1 MKNARACMPPLFSNK
16 YKLTHTMKIAK
27 WFLFAATALVCCG
40 ACDDKDNEEP
50 APAPDKIAITPK
62 TANVSSKGGE
72 ASVMVTSSGEWTL
85 TGDANDYVTPSA
97 LKGKD
102 GDIVKFTVKPN
113 DKEEDQTFNYTF
125 TCGKEKAPYAITLKK
140 KASQA
145 EEQLEITFVPE
156 SNILTRE
163 GGNVSVLVTSS
174 DEWTLEGSHTFVH
187 PSATSGSDGAEV
199 TFAVDPN
206 ETEED
211 KVADYVFKMGS
222 KNVPFRITVK
232 GGVIYTL
239 EIVGEKELKFAY
251 TKQEKIAVTLNTNV
265 PYRDLAAEI
274 TSTEEGWLT
283 KGVTVQGATET
294 EVIMYFDLTQ
304 NDGIDPREATVTI
317 KGVKNGTAV
326 LKVTQ
331 LPKSKIEP
339 EKLAYFLDVE
349 AQTLDIPVTA
359 NVEFDVTVSEGATGW
374 FTYNNADDSGLH
386 FTVEALVNGSARSC
400 DVVLTEKNAP
410 DNSEAL
416 TVNINITQK
425 PKGLIECVA
434 DMRRSRCYFPFLK
447 NGGALNSLKNGTMEA
462 LVNIQET
469 RVSGS
474 LSTIMGVE
482 GKFLLRLGDVNV
494 PWNQIQLAM
503 QGGNRTDTKLKL
515 SELDR
520 WYHVAVT
527 WDDTFAY
534 FYIDG
539 ELLYRTGISN
549 YSGFNLGVAY
559 GGSES
564 DYNRAFWIG
573 YAYNAD
579 RFFPGYMAEV
589 RVWNRTLTKEE
600 INAENHFYS
609 VPVDSEGLV
618 GYWKLN
624 DGAGQIIKD
633 HSPSGNSMLGEI
645 NVHSSGGQQIGD
657 PGMNWV
663 EMSLP

>member
-294 EVIMYFDLTQ
+294 EVIMYFDMTQ
-304 NDGIDPREATVTI
+304 NDGLDPREASVKITGP
-317 KGVKNGTAV
+317 KGGEDV
-326 LKVTQ
+326 LKIKQ
-331 LPKSKIEP
+331 MPQSQIS
-339 EKLAYFLDVE
+339 VE
-349 AQTLDIPVTA
+349 ELSYYLETTGSTLEIPVAA
-359 NVEFDVTVSEGATGW
+359 NVAFDVTLSESAGTWFAYSGFTDGKLK
-374 FTYNNADDSGLH
+374 FTYQDLPEGTIRSCTATLTEKKPAAGAQPLTVLLMFSQKPKGMITTAVNMTGTRAWPAWNDPAPVTNMKA
-386 FTVEALVNGSARSC
+386 FTLEALVNPT
-400 DVVLTEKNAP
+400 VV
-410 DNSEAL
+410 
-416 TVNINITQK
+416 
-425 PKGLIECVA
+425 
-434 DMRRSRCYFPFLK
+434 RY
-447 NGGALNSLKNGTMEA
+447 
-462 LVNIQET
+462 
-469 RVSGS
+469 SGS
-474 LSTIMGVE
+474 LSTIMGIE
-482 GKFLLRLGDVNV
+482 GKFLVRLGDVGIPWYQVQVCWDSGKSGYWGNIEGKLSNSNMKVNLNEWTHIAVTFGEGTVKVFINGEEKGSTTTNV
-494 PWNQIQLAM
+494 PASVNFGITHNDEQAPQGQQITRCFWVGYSYESTRDF
-503 QGGNRTDTKLKL
+503 QGMM
-515 SELDR
+515 SELR
-520 WYHVAVT
+520 
-527 WDDTFAY
+527 
-534 FYIDG
+534 I
-539 ELLYRTGISN
+539 
-549 YSGFNLGVAY
+549 
-559 GGSES
+559 
-564 DYNRAFWIG
+564 
-573 YAYNAD
+573 
-579 RFFPGYMAEV
+579 
-589 RVWNRTLTKEE
+589 WNRVLTADELANE
-600 INAENHFYS
+600 ARRYS
-609 VPVDSEGLV
+609 VDPKSEGLV
-618 GYWKLN
+618 TYWKC
-624 DGAGQIIKD
+624 DEGQGDVIKD
-633 HSPSGNSMLGEI
+633 HTSYRNDLASDGLKWEP
-645 NVHSSGGQQIGD
+645 V
-657 PGMNWV
+657 
-663 EMSLP
+663 SLP

>member
-156 SNILTRE
+156 SNILPRE

-294 EVIMYFDLTQ
+294 EVIMYFDMTQ
-304 NDGIDPREATVTI
+304 NDGLDPREASVKITGP
-317 KGVKNGTAV
+317 KGGEDV
-326 LKVTQ
+326 LKIKQ
-331 LPKSKIEP
+331 MPQSQIS
-339 EKLAYFLDVE
+339 VE
-349 AQTLDIPVTA
+349 ELSYYLETTGSTLEIPVAA
-359 NVEFDVTVSEGATGW
+359 NVAFDVTLSESAGTWFAYSGFTDGKLK
-374 FTYNNADDSGLH
+374 FTYQDLPEGTIRSCTATLTEKKPAAGAQPLTVLLMFSQKPKGVITTAVNMTGTRAWPAWNDPAPVTNMKA
-386 FTVEALVNGSARSC
+386 FTLEALVNPT
-400 DVVLTEKNAP
+400 VVRYN
-410 DNSEAL
+410 
-416 TVNINITQK
+416 
-425 PKGLIECVA
+425 
-434 DMRRSRCYFPFLK
+434 
-447 NGGALNSLKNGTMEA
+447 
-462 LVNIQET
+462 
-469 RVSGS
+469 GS
-474 LSTIMGVE
+474 LSTIMGIE
-482 GKFLLRLGDVNV
+482 GKFLVRLGDVGI
-494 PWNQIQLAM
+494 PWYQVQVCWDS
-503 QGGNRTDTKLKL
+503 GKSGYWGNIEGKL
-515 SELDR
+515 SNSNMKVNLNE
-520 WYHVAVT
+520 WTHIAVT
-527 WDDTFAY
+527 F
-534 FYIDG
+534 G
-539 ELLYRTGISN
+539 EGTVKVFINGEEKGSTTTDVPASVNFGITHN
-549 YSGFNLGVAY
+549 DEQAPQGQQITRCFWVGYSYESTRDFQGMM
-559 GGSES
+559 SEL
-564 DYNRAFWIG
+564 RI
-573 YAYNAD
+573 
-579 RFFPGYMAEV
+579 
-589 RVWNRTLTKEE
+589 WNRVLTADELANE
-600 INAENHFYS
+600 ARRYS
-609 VPVDSEGLV
+609 VDPKSEGLV
-618 GYWKLN
+618 TYWKC
-624 DGAGQIIKD
+624 DEGQGDVIKD
-633 HSPSGNSMLGEI
+633 HTSYRNDLASDGLKWEP
-645 NVHSSGGQQIGD
+645 V
-657 PGMNWV
+657 
-663 EMSLP
+663 SLP

>member
-156 SNILTRE
+156 SNILPRE

-294 EVIMYFDLTQ
+294 EVIMYFDMTQ
-304 NDGIDPREATVTI
+304 NDGLDPREASVKITGP
-317 KGVKNGTAV
+317 KGGEDV
-326 LKVTQ
+326 LKIKQ
-331 LPKSKIEP
+331 MPQSQIS
-339 EKLAYFLDVE
+339 VE
-349 AQTLDIPVTA
+349 ELSYYLETTGSTLEIPVAA
-359 NVEFDVTVSEGATGW
+359 NVAFDVTLSESAGTWFAYSGFTDGKLK
-374 FTYNNADDSGLH
+374 FTYQDLPEGTIRSCTATLTEKKPAAGAQPLTVLLMFSQKPKGVITTAVNMTGTRAWPAWNDPAPVTNMKA
-386 FTVEALVNGSARSC
+386 FTLEALVNPT
-400 DVVLTEKNAP
+400 VV
-410 DNSEAL
+410 
-416 TVNINITQK
+416 
-425 PKGLIECVA
+425 
-434 DMRRSRCYFPFLK
+434 RY
-447 NGGALNSLKNGTMEA
+447 
-462 LVNIQET
+462 
-469 RVSGS
+469 SGS
-474 LSTIMGVE
+474 LSTIMGIE
-482 GKFLLRLGDVNV
+482 GKFLVRLGDVGIPWYQVQVCWDSGKSGYWGNIEGKLSNSNMKVNLNEWMHIAVTFGEGTVKVFINGEEKGSTTTNV
-494 PWNQIQLAM
+494 PASVNFGITHNDEQAPQGQQITRCFWVGYSYESTRDF
-503 QGGNRTDTKLKL
+503 QGMM
-515 SELDR
+515 SELR
-520 WYHVAVT
+520 
-527 WDDTFAY
+527 
-534 FYIDG
+534 I
-539 ELLYRTGISN
+539 
-549 YSGFNLGVAY
+549 
-559 GGSES
+559 
-564 DYNRAFWIG
+564 
-573 YAYNAD
+573 
-579 RFFPGYMAEV
+579 
-589 RVWNRTLTKEE
+589 WNRVLTADELANE
-600 INAENHFYS
+600 ARRYS
-609 VPVDSEGLV
+609 VDPKSEGLV
-618 GYWKLN
+618 TYWKC
-624 DGAGQIIKD
+624 DEGQGDVIKD
-633 HSPSGNSMLGEI
+633 HTSYRNDLASDGLKWEP
-645 NVHSSGGQQIGD
+645 V
-657 PGMNWV
+657 
-663 EMSLP
+663 SLP

>member
-50 APAPDKIAITPK
+50 APAPDKISITPK

-72 ASVMVTSSGEWTL
+72 ASVMVSSSGQWTL
-85 TGDANDYVTPSA
+85 SDNTNDYVTPSA

-113 DKEEDQTFNYTF
+113 DKEEDQTFSYTF
-125 TCGKEKAPYAITLKK
+125 TCGKATASYAITLKK
-140 KASQA
+140 RASQT

-156 SNILTRE
+156 SNILPRE

-304 NDGIDPREATVTI
+304 NDGFDPREASVKITGPKGGEDVLKIKQMPQSQISVEELSYYLETTGAVLEIPVKANVAFDVKLSESAGTWFAYNGFTDSKLKFTYQDLPEGTIRSCTATLTEKEPAAGAQPLTVVLMFSQKP
-317 KGVKNGTAV
+317 KGMITTAV
-326 LKVTQ
+326 NMTGTRAW
-331 LPKSKIEP
+331 PAWNDP
-339 EKLAYFLDVE
+339 A
-349 AQTLDIPVTA
+349 PVTNMKA
-359 NVEFDVTVSEGATGW
+359 
-374 FTYNNADDSGLH
+374 FTL
-386 FTVEALVNGSARSC
+386 EALVN
-400 DVVLTEKNAP
+400 P
-410 DNSEAL
+410 
-416 TVNINITQK
+416 TV
-425 PKGLIECVA
+425 
-434 DMRRSRCYFPFLK
+434 SRY
-447 NGGALNSLKNGTMEA
+447 
-462 LVNIQET
+462 
-469 RVSGS
+469 SGS
-474 LSTIMGVE
+474 LSTIMGIE
-482 GKFLLRLGDVNV
+482 GKFLVRLGDVGI
-494 PWNQIQLAM
+494 PWNQVQVCWDSGR
-503 QGGNRTDTKLKL
+503 QGTWGNVEGKL
-515 SELDR
+515 SNSNMKVNLNE
-520 WYHVAVT
+520 WTHIAVT
-527 WDDTFAY
+527 F
-534 FYIDG
+534 G
-539 ELLYRTGISN
+539 EGTVKVFINGVEKGSTTTDVPASVN
-549 YSGFNLGVAY
+549 FGVAHNDEQ
-559 GGSES
+559 GT
-564 DYNRAFWIG
+564 RITRCFWVG
-573 YAYNAD
+573 YSYEHARY
-579 RFFPGYMAEV
+579 FPGMMSEL
-589 RVWNRTLTKEE
+589 RIWNRVLTADELA
-600 INAENHFYS
+600 NATRRYG
-609 VPVDSEGLV
+609 VDPKSEGLV
-618 GYWKLN
+618 TYWKC
-624 DGAGQIIKD
+624 DEGQGDVIKD
-633 HSPSGNSMLGEI
+633 HTSYRNDLASDGLKWEP
-645 NVHSSGGQQIGD
+645 V
-657 PGMNWV
+657 
-663 EMSLP
+663 SLP

>member
-140 KASQA
+140 RASQA

-294 EVIMYFDLTQ
+294 EVIMYFDMTQ
-304 NDGIDPREATVTI
+304 NDGLDPREASVKITGP
-317 KGVKNGTAV
+317 KGGEDV
-326 LKVTQ
+326 LKIKQ
-331 LPKSKIEP
+331 MPQSQIS
-339 EKLAYFLDVE
+339 VE
-349 AQTLDIPVTA
+349 ELSYYLETTGSTLEIPVAA
-359 NVEFDVTVSEGATGW
+359 NVAFDVTLSESAGTWFAYSGFTDGKLK
-374 FTYNNADDSGLH
+374 FTYQDLPEGTIRSCTATLTEKKPAAGAQPLTVLLMFSQKPKGVITTAVNMTGTRAWPAWNDPAPVTNMKA
-386 FTVEALVNGSARSC
+386 FTLEALVNPT
-400 DVVLTEKNAP
+400 VV
-410 DNSEAL
+410 
-416 TVNINITQK
+416 
-425 PKGLIECVA
+425 
-434 DMRRSRCYFPFLK
+434 RY
-447 NGGALNSLKNGTMEA
+447 
-462 LVNIQET
+462 
-469 RVSGS
+469 SGS
-474 LSTIMGVE
+474 LSTIMGIE
-482 GKFLLRLGDVNV
+482 GKFLVRLGDVGIPWYQVQVCWDSGKSGYWGNIEGKLSNSNMKVNLNEWTHIAVTFGEGTVKVFINGEEKGSTTTNV
-494 PWNQIQLAM
+494 PASVNFGITHNDEQAPQGQQITRCFWVGYSYESTRDF
-503 QGGNRTDTKLKL
+503 QGMM
-515 SELDR
+515 SELR
-520 WYHVAVT
+520 
-527 WDDTFAY
+527 
-534 FYIDG
+534 I
-539 ELLYRTGISN
+539 
-549 YSGFNLGVAY
+549 
-559 GGSES
+559 
-564 DYNRAFWIG
+564 
-573 YAYNAD
+573 
-579 RFFPGYMAEV
+579 
-589 RVWNRTLTKEE
+589 WNRVLTADELANE
-600 INAENHFYS
+600 ARRYS
-609 VPVDSEGLV
+609 VDPKSEGLV
-618 GYWKLN
+618 TYWKC
-624 DGAGQIIKD
+624 DEGQGDVIKD
-633 HSPSGNSMLGEI
+633 HTSYRNDLASDGLKWEP
-645 NVHSSGGQQIGD
+645 V
-657 PGMNWV
+657 
-663 EMSLP
+663 SLP

>member
-156 SNILTRE
+156 SNILPRE

-304 NDGIDPREATVTI
+304 NDGLDPREASVKITGPKGGEDILKI
-317 KGVKNGTAV
+317 K
-326 LKVTQ
+326 Q
-331 LPKSKIEP
+331 MPQSQIS
-339 EKLAYFLDVE
+339 VE
-349 AQTLDIPVTA
+349 ELSYYLETTGSTLEIPVAA
-359 NVEFDVTVSEGATGW
+359 NVAFDVTLSESAGTWFAYSGFTDGKLK
-374 FTYNNADDSGLH
+374 FTYQDLPEGTIRSCTATLTEKKPAAGARPL
-386 FTVEALVNGSARSC
+386 TVVLMFSQKPKGVITTAVNMTGTRAWPAWNDPAPVTNMKALTLEALVNPT
-400 DVVLTEKNAP
+400 VV
-410 DNSEAL
+410 
-416 TVNINITQK
+416 
-425 PKGLIECVA
+425 
-434 DMRRSRCYFPFLK
+434 RY
-447 NGGALNSLKNGTMEA
+447 
-462 LVNIQET
+462 
-469 RVSGS
+469 SGS
-474 LSTIMGVE
+474 LSTIMGIE
-482 GKFLLRLGDVNV
+482 GKFLVRLGDVGIPWYQVQVCWDSGKSGYWGNIEGKLSNSNMKVNLNEWTHIAVTFGEGTVKVFINGEEKGSTTTNV
-494 PWNQIQLAM
+494 PASVNFGITHNDEQAPQGQQITRCFWVGYSYESTRDF
-503 QGGNRTDTKLKL
+503 QGMM
-515 SELDR
+515 SELR
-520 WYHVAVT
+520 
-527 WDDTFAY
+527 
-534 FYIDG
+534 I
-539 ELLYRTGISN
+539 
-549 YSGFNLGVAY
+549 
-559 GGSES
+559 
-564 DYNRAFWIG
+564 
-573 YAYNAD
+573 
-579 RFFPGYMAEV
+579 
-589 RVWNRTLTKEE
+589 WNRVLTADELANE
-600 INAENHFYS
+600 ARRYS
-609 VPVDSEGLV
+609 VDPKSEGLV
-618 GYWKLN
+618 TYWKC
-624 DGAGQIIKD
+624 DEGQGDVIKD
-633 HSPSGNSMLGEI
+633 HTSYRNDLASDGLKWEP
-645 NVHSSGGQQIGD
+645 V
-657 PGMNWV
+657 
-663 EMSLP
+663 SLP

>member
-72 ASVMVTSSGEWTL
+72 ASVMVSSSGQWTL
-85 TGDANDYVTPSA
+85 SDNTNDYVTPSA

-113 DKEEDQTFNYTF
+113 DKEEDQTFSYTF
-125 TCGKEKAPYAITLKK
+125 TCGKATASYAITLKK
-140 KASQA
+140 RASQT

-156 SNILTRE
+156 SNILPRE

-304 NDGIDPREATVTI
+304 NDGLDPREASVKITGP
-317 KGVKNGTAV
+317 KGGEDI
-326 LKVTQ
+326 LKIRQ
-331 LPKSKIEP
+331 MPQSQIS
-339 EKLAYFLDVE
+339 VE
-349 AQTLDIPVTA
+349 ELSYYLETTGAALEIPVAA
-359 NVEFDVTVSEGATGW
+359 NVAFDVTLSESAGTWFAYSGFTDGKLK
-374 FTYNNADDSGLH
+374 FTYQDLPEGTIRSCTATLTEKKPAAGAQPLTVVLMFSQKSKGMITTAVNMTGTRAWPAWNDPAPVTNMKA
-386 FTVEALVNGSARSC
+386 FTLEALVN
-400 DVVLTEKNAP
+400 P
-410 DNSEAL
+410 
-416 TVNINITQK
+416 TV
-425 PKGLIECVA
+425 
-434 DMRRSRCYFPFLK
+434 SRY
-447 NGGALNSLKNGTMEA
+447 
-462 LVNIQET
+462 
-469 RVSGS
+469 SGS
-474 LSTIMGVE
+474 LSTIMGIE
-482 GKFLLRLGDVNV
+482 GKFLVRLGDVGI
-494 PWNQIQLAM
+494 PWNQVQVCWDSGR
-503 QGGNRTDTKLKL
+503 QGTWGNVEGKL
-515 SELDR
+515 SNSNMKVNLNE
-520 WYHVAVT
+520 WTHIAVT
-527 WDDTFAY
+527 F
-534 FYIDG
+534 G
-539 ELLYRTGISN
+539 EGTVKVFINGVEKGSTTTDVPASVN
-549 YSGFNLGVAY
+549 FGVAHNDEQAPQGQPITRCFWVGY
-559 GGSES
+559 SYESVRDFRGMMSELRIW
-564 DYNRAFWIG
+564 NRALTASELAEEARR
-573 YAYNAD
+573 YDVDPKAD
-579 RFFPGYMAEV
+579 
-589 RVWNRTLTKEE
+589 
-600 INAENHFYS
+600 
-609 VPVDSEGLV
+609 GLV
-618 GYWKLN
+618 TYWKC
-624 DGAGQIIKD
+624 DEGQGDVIKD
-633 HSPSGNSMLGEI
+633 YTSYRNDLASDGLKWEP
-645 NVHSSGGQQIGD
+645 V
-657 PGMNWV
+657 
-663 EMSLP
+663 SLP

>member
-125 TCGKEKAPYAITLKK
+125 TCGKETASYAITLKK

-156 SNILTRE
+156 SNILPRE

-294 EVIMYFDLTQ
+294 EVIMYFDMTQ
-304 NDGIDPREATVTI
+304 NDGLDPREASVKITGP
-317 KGVKNGTAV
+317 KGGEDV
-326 LKVTQ
+326 LKIKQ
-331 LPKSKIEP
+331 MPQSQIS
-339 EKLAYFLDVE
+339 VE
-349 AQTLDIPVTA
+349 ELSYYLETTGSTLEIPVAA
-359 NVEFDVTVSEGATGW
+359 NVAFDVTLSESAGTWFAYSGFTDGKLK
-374 FTYNNADDSGLH
+374 FTYQDLPEGTIRSCTATLTEKKPAAGAQPLTVLLMFSQKPKGVITTAVNMTGTRAWPAWNDPAPVTNMKA
-386 FTVEALVNGSARSC
+386 FTLEALVNPT
-400 DVVLTEKNAP
+400 VV
-410 DNSEAL
+410 
-416 TVNINITQK
+416 
-425 PKGLIECVA
+425 
-434 DMRRSRCYFPFLK
+434 RY
-447 NGGALNSLKNGTMEA
+447 
-462 LVNIQET
+462 
-469 RVSGS
+469 SGS
-474 LSTIMGVE
+474 LSTIMGIE
-482 GKFLLRLGDVNV
+482 GKFLVRLGDVGIPWYQVQVCWDSGKSGYWGNIEGKLSNSNMKVNLNEWTHIAVTFGEGTVKVFINGEEKGSTTTNV
-494 PWNQIQLAM
+494 PASVNFGITHNDEQAPQGQQITRCFWVGYSYESTRDF
-503 QGGNRTDTKLKL
+503 QGMM
-515 SELDR
+515 SELR
-520 WYHVAVT
+520 
-527 WDDTFAY
+527 
-534 FYIDG
+534 I
-539 ELLYRTGISN
+539 
-549 YSGFNLGVAY
+549 
-559 GGSES
+559 
-564 DYNRAFWIG
+564 
-573 YAYNAD
+573 
-579 RFFPGYMAEV
+579 
-589 RVWNRTLTKEE
+589 WNRVLTADELANE
-600 INAENHFYS
+600 ARRYS
-609 VPVDSEGLV
+609 VDPKSEGLV
-618 GYWKLN
+618 TYWKC
-624 DGAGQIIKD
+624 DEGQGNVIKD
-633 HSPSGNSMLGEI
+633 HTSYRNDLASDGLKWEP
-645 NVHSSGGQQIGD
+645 V
-657 PGMNWV
+657 
-663 EMSLP
+663 SLP

>member
-1 MKNARACMPPLFSNK
+1 
-16 YKLTHTMKIAK
+16 MKIAK

-125 TCGKEKAPYAITLKK
+125 TCGMEKAPYAITLKK
-140 KASQA
+140 RASQA

-294 EVIMYFDLTQ
+294 EVIMYFDMTQ
-304 NDGIDPREATVTI
+304 NDGLDPREASVKITGP
-317 KGVKNGTAV
+317 KGGEDV
-326 LKVTQ
+326 LKIKQ
-331 LPKSKIEP
+331 MPQSQIS
-339 EKLAYFLDVE
+339 VE
-349 AQTLDIPVTA
+349 ELSYYLETTGSTLEIPVAA
-359 NVEFDVTVSEGATGW
+359 NVAFDVTLSESAGTWFAYNGFTDGKLK
-374 FTYNNADDSGLH
+374 FTYQDLPEGTIRSCTATLTEKKPAAGAQPLTVLLMFSQKPKGVITTAVNMTGTRAWPAWNDPAPVTNMKA
-386 FTVEALVNGSARSC
+386 FTLEALVNPT
-400 DVVLTEKNAP
+400 VV
-410 DNSEAL
+410 
-416 TVNINITQK
+416 
-425 PKGLIECVA
+425 
-434 DMRRSRCYFPFLK
+434 RY
-447 NGGALNSLKNGTMEA
+447 
-462 LVNIQET
+462 
-469 RVSGS
+469 SGS
-474 LSTIMGVE
+474 LSTIMGIE
-482 GKFLLRLGDVNV
+482 GKFLVRLGDVGIPWYQVQVCWDSGKSGYWGNIEGKLSNSNMKVNLNEWTHIAVTFGEGTVKVFINGEEKGSTTTNV
-494 PWNQIQLAM
+494 PASVNFGITHNDEQAPQGQQITRCFWVGYSYESTRDF
-503 QGGNRTDTKLKL
+503 QGMM
-515 SELDR
+515 SELR
-520 WYHVAVT
+520 
-527 WDDTFAY
+527 
-534 FYIDG
+534 I
-539 ELLYRTGISN
+539 
-549 YSGFNLGVAY
+549 
-559 GGSES
+559 
-564 DYNRAFWIG
+564 
-573 YAYNAD
+573 
-579 RFFPGYMAEV
+579 
-589 RVWNRTLTKEE
+589 WNRVLTADELANE
-600 INAENHFYS
+600 ARRYS
-609 VPVDSEGLV
+609 VDPKSEGLV
-618 GYWKLN
+618 TYWKC
-624 DGAGQIIKD
+624 DEGQGDVIKD
-633 HSPSGNSMLGEI
+633 HTSYRNDLASDGLKWEP
-645 NVHSSGGQQIGD
+645 V
-657 PGMNWV
+657 
-663 EMSLP
+663 SLP

>member
-72 ASVMVTSSGEWTL
+72 ASVMVSSSGQWTL
-85 TGDANDYVTPSA
+85 SDNTNDYVTPSA

-113 DKEEDQTFNYTF
+113 DKEEDQTFSYTF
-125 TCGKEKAPYAITLKK
+125 TCGKATASYAITLKK
-140 KASQA
+140 RASQT

-156 SNILTRE
+156 SNILPRE

-304 NDGIDPREATVTI
+304 NDGLDPREASVKITGPKGGEDILKI
-317 KGVKNGTAV
+317 K
-326 LKVTQ
+326 Q
-331 LPKSKIEP
+331 MPQSQIS
-339 EKLAYFLDVE
+339 VE
-349 AQTLDIPVTA
+349 ELSYYLETTGAALEIPVAA
-359 NVEFDVTVSEGATGW
+359 NVAFDVTLSESAGTWFAYSGFTDGKLK
-374 FTYNNADDSGLH
+374 FTYQDLPEGTIRSCTATLTEKKPAAGAQPLTVVLMFSQKPKGMITTAVNMTGTRAWPAWNDPAPVTNMKA
-386 FTVEALVNGSARSC
+386 FTLEALVN
-400 DVVLTEKNAP
+400 P
-410 DNSEAL
+410 
-416 TVNINITQK
+416 TV
-425 PKGLIECVA
+425 
-434 DMRRSRCYFPFLK
+434 SRY
-447 NGGALNSLKNGTMEA
+447 
-462 LVNIQET
+462 
-469 RVSGS
+469 SGS
-474 LSTIMGVE
+474 LSTIMGIE
-482 GKFLLRLGDVNV
+482 GKFLVRLGDVGI
-494 PWNQIQLAM
+494 PWNQVQVCWDSGR
-503 QGGNRTDTKLKL
+503 QGTWGNVEGKL
-515 SELDR
+515 SNSNMKVNLNE
-520 WYHVAVT
+520 WTHIAVT
-527 WDDTFAY
+527 F
-534 FYIDG
+534 G
-539 ELLYRTGISN
+539 EGTVKVFINGEEKGSTTTDVPASVNFGITHN
-549 YSGFNLGVAY
+549 DEQAPQGQPITRCFWVGYSYESVRDFRGMM
-559 GGSES
+559 SELRIW
-564 DYNRAFWIG
+564 NRALTASELAEEARR
-573 YAYNAD
+573 YDVDPKAD
-579 RFFPGYMAEV
+579 
-589 RVWNRTLTKEE
+589 
-600 INAENHFYS
+600 
-609 VPVDSEGLV
+609 GLV
-618 GYWKLN
+618 TYWKC
-624 DGAGQIIKD
+624 DEGQGDVIKD
-633 HSPSGNSMLGEI
+633 YTSYRNDLASDGLKWEP
-645 NVHSSGGQQIGD
+645 V
-657 PGMNWV
+657 
-663 EMSLP
+663 SLP

>member
-62 TANVSSKGGE
+62 TANVSSKGGQ

-140 KASQA
+140 RASQT

-304 NDGIDPREATVTI
+304 NDGLDPREASVKITGPKGGEDILKI
-317 KGVKNGTAV
+317 K
-326 LKVTQ
+326 Q
-331 LPKSKIEP
+331 MPQSQIS
-339 EKLAYFLDVE
+339 VE
-349 AQTLDIPVTA
+349 ELSYYLETTGSTLEIPVAA
-359 NVEFDVTVSEGATGW
+359 NVAFDVTLSESAGTWFAYNGFTDSKLK
-374 FTYNNADDSGLH
+374 FTYQDLPEGTIRSCTATLTEKKPAAGAQPLTVLLMFSQKPKGVITTAVNMTGTRAWPAWNDPAPVTNMKA
-386 FTVEALVNGSARSC
+386 FTLEALVNPT
-400 DVVLTEKNAP
+400 VV
-410 DNSEAL
+410 
-416 TVNINITQK
+416 
-425 PKGLIECVA
+425 
-434 DMRRSRCYFPFLK
+434 RY
-447 NGGALNSLKNGTMEA
+447 
-462 LVNIQET
+462 
-469 RVSGS
+469 SGS
-474 LSTIMGVE
+474 LSTIMGIE
-482 GKFLLRLGDVNV
+482 GKFLVRLGDVGIPWYQVQVCWDSGKSGYWGNIEGKLSNSNMKVNLNEWTHIAVTFGEGTVKVFINGEEKGSTTTNV
-494 PWNQIQLAM
+494 PASVNFGITHNDEQAPQGQQITRCFWVGYSYESTRDF
-503 QGGNRTDTKLKL
+503 QGMM
-515 SELDR
+515 SELR
-520 WYHVAVT
+520 
-527 WDDTFAY
+527 
-534 FYIDG
+534 I
-539 ELLYRTGISN
+539 
-549 YSGFNLGVAY
+549 
-559 GGSES
+559 
-564 DYNRAFWIG
+564 
-573 YAYNAD
+573 
-579 RFFPGYMAEV
+579 
-589 RVWNRTLTKEE
+589 WNRVLTADELANE
-600 INAENHFYS
+600 ARRYS
-609 VPVDSEGLV
+609 VDPKSEGLV
-618 GYWKLN
+618 TYWKC
-624 DGAGQIIKD
+624 DEGQGDVIKD
-633 HSPSGNSMLGEI
+633 HTSYRNDLASDGLKWEP
-645 NVHSSGGQQIGD
+645 V
-657 PGMNWV
+657 
-663 EMSLP
+663 SLP

>member
-27 WFLFAATALVCCG
+27 WFLFAATALVVCG

-72 ASVMVTSSGEWTL
+72 ASVMVSSSGQWTL
-85 TGDANDYVTPSA
+85 SDNTNDYVTPSA

-113 DKEEDQTFNYTF
+113 DKEEDQTFSYTF
-125 TCGKEKAPYAITLKK
+125 TCGKATASYAITLKK
-140 KASQA
+140 RASQT

-156 SNILTRE
+156 SNILPRE

-294 EVIMYFDLTQ
+294 EVIMYFDMTQ
-304 NDGIDPREATVTI
+304 NDGLDPREASVKITGP
-317 KGVKNGTAV
+317 KGGEDV
-326 LKVTQ
+326 LKIKQ
-331 LPKSKIEP
+331 MPQSQIS
-339 EKLAYFLDVE
+339 VE
-349 AQTLDIPVTA
+349 ELSYYLETTGATLEIPVAA
-359 NVEFDVTVSEGATGW
+359 NVAFDVTLSESAGTWFAYSGFTDGKLK
-374 FTYNNADDSGLH
+374 FTYQDLPEGTIRSCTATLTEKKPAAGAQPLTVLLMFSQKPKGVITTAVNMTGTRAWPAWNDPAPVTNMKA
-386 FTVEALVNGSARSC
+386 FTLEALVNPT
-400 DVVLTEKNAP
+400 VV
-410 DNSEAL
+410 
-416 TVNINITQK
+416 
-425 PKGLIECVA
+425 
-434 DMRRSRCYFPFLK
+434 RY
-447 NGGALNSLKNGTMEA
+447 
-462 LVNIQET
+462 
-469 RVSGS
+469 SGS
-474 LSTIMGVE
+474 LSTIMGIE
-482 GKFLLRLGDVNV
+482 GKFLVRLGDVGI
-494 PWNQIQLAM
+494 PWYQVQVCWDS
-503 QGGNRTDTKLKL
+503 GKSGYWGNIEGKL
-515 SELDR
+515 SNSNMKVNLNE
-520 WYHVAVT
+520 WTHIAVT
-527 WDDTFAY
+527 F
-534 FYIDG
+534 G
-539 ELLYRTGISN
+539 EGTVKVFINGEEKGSTTTDVPASVNFGITHN
-549 YSGFNLGVAY
+549 DEQAPQGQQITRCFWVGYSYESTRDFQGMM
-559 GGSES
+559 SELRIW
-564 DYNRAFWIG
+564 NRALT
-573 YAYNAD
+573 AD
-579 RFFPGYMAEV
+579 ELANEAR
-589 RVWNRTLTKEE
+589 R
-600 INAENHFYS
+600 YS
-609 VPVDSEGLV
+609 VDPKSEGLV
-618 GYWKLN
+618 TYWKC
-624 DGAGQIIKD
+624 DEGQGDVIKD
-633 HSPSGNSMLGEI
+633 HTSYRNDLASDGLKWEP
-645 NVHSSGGQQIGD
+645 V
-657 PGMNWV
+657 
-663 EMSLP
+663 SLP

>member
-140 KASQA
+140 RASQA

-294 EVIMYFDLTQ
+294 EVIMYFDMTQ
-304 NDGIDPREATVTI
+304 NDGLDPREASVKITGP
-317 KGVKNGTAV
+317 KGGEDV
-326 LKVTQ
+326 LKIKQ
-331 LPKSKIEP
+331 MPQSQIS
-339 EKLAYFLDVE
+339 VE
-349 AQTLDIPVTA
+349 ELSYYLETTGSTLEIPVAA
-359 NVEFDVTVSEGATGW
+359 NVAFDVTLSESAGTWFAYNGFTDGKLK
-374 FTYNNADDSGLH
+374 FTYQDLPEGTIRSCTATLTEKKPAAGAQPLTVVLMFSQKPKGVITTAVNMTGTRAWPAWNDPAPVTNMKA
-386 FTVEALVNGSARSC
+386 FTLEALVNPT
-400 DVVLTEKNAP
+400 VVRYN
-410 DNSEAL
+410 
-416 TVNINITQK
+416 
-425 PKGLIECVA
+425 
-434 DMRRSRCYFPFLK
+434 
-447 NGGALNSLKNGTMEA
+447 
-462 LVNIQET
+462 
-469 RVSGS
+469 GS
-474 LSTIMGVE
+474 LSTIMGIE
-482 GKFLLRLGDVNV
+482 GKFLVRLGDVGI
-494 PWNQIQLAM
+494 PWYQVQVCWDS
-503 QGGNRTDTKLKL
+503 GKSGYWGNIEGKL
-515 SELDR
+515 SNSNMKVNLNE
-520 WYHVAVT
+520 WTHIAVT
-527 WDDTFAY
+527 F
-534 FYIDG
+534 G
-539 ELLYRTGISN
+539 EGTVKVFINGEEKGSTTTDVPASVNFGITHN
-549 YSGFNLGVAY
+549 DEQAPQGQQITRCFWVGYSYESTRDFQGMM
-559 GGSES
+559 SELRIW
-564 DYNRAFWIG
+564 NRALT
-573 YAYNAD
+573 AD
-579 RFFPGYMAEV
+579 ELANEAR
-589 RVWNRTLTKEE
+589 R
-600 INAENHFYS
+600 YS
-609 VPVDSEGLV
+609 VDPKSEGLV
-618 GYWKLN
+618 TYWKC
-624 DGAGQIIKD
+624 DEGQGDVIKD
-633 HSPSGNSMLGEI
+633 HTSYRNDLASDGLKWEP
-645 NVHSSGGQQIGD
+645 V
-657 PGMNWV
+657 
-663 EMSLP
+663 SLP

>member
-72 ASVMVTSSGEWTL
+72 ASVMVSSSGQWTL
-85 TGDANDYVTPSA
+85 SDNTNDYVTPSA

-113 DKEEDQTFNYTF
+113 DKEEDQTFSYTF
-125 TCGKEKAPYAITLKK
+125 TCGKATASYAITLKK
-140 KASQA
+140 RASQT

-156 SNILTRE
+156 SNILPRE

-304 NDGIDPREATVTI
+304 NDGLDPREASVKITGP
-317 KGVKNGTAV
+317 KGGEDV
-326 LKVTQ
+326 LKIKQ
-331 LPKSKIEP
+331 MPQSQIS
-339 EKLAYFLDVE
+339 VE
-349 AQTLDIPVTA
+349 ELSYYLETTGAALEIPVAA
-359 NVEFDVTVSEGATGW
+359 NVAFDVTLSESAGTWFAYSGFTDGKLK
-374 FTYNNADDSGLH
+374 FTYQDLPEGTIRSCTATLTEKKPAAGAQPLTVVLMFSQKPKGMITTAVNMTGTRAWPAWNDPAPVTNMKA
-386 FTVEALVNGSARSC
+386 FTLEALVN
-400 DVVLTEKNAP
+400 P
-410 DNSEAL
+410 
-416 TVNINITQK
+416 TV
-425 PKGLIECVA
+425 
-434 DMRRSRCYFPFLK
+434 SRY
-447 NGGALNSLKNGTMEA
+447 
-462 LVNIQET
+462 
-469 RVSGS
+469 SGS
-474 LSTIMGVE
+474 LSTIMGIE
-482 GKFLLRLGDVNV
+482 GKFLVRLGDVGI
-494 PWNQIQLAM
+494 PWNQVQVCWDSGR
-503 QGGNRTDTKLKL
+503 QGTWGNVEGKL
-515 SELDR
+515 SNSNMKVNLNE
-520 WYHVAVT
+520 WTHIAVT
-527 WDDTFAY
+527 F
-534 FYIDG
+534 G
-539 ELLYRTGISN
+539 EGTVKVFINGVEKGSTTTDVPASVNFGITHN
-549 YSGFNLGVAY
+549 DEQAPQGQPITRCFWVGYSYESVRDFRGMM
-559 GGSES
+559 SELRIW
-564 DYNRAFWIG
+564 NRALTASELAEEARR
-573 YAYNAD
+573 YDVDPKAD
-579 RFFPGYMAEV
+579 
-589 RVWNRTLTKEE
+589 
-600 INAENHFYS
+600 
-609 VPVDSEGLV
+609 GLV
-618 GYWKLN
+618 TYWKC
-624 DGAGQIIKD
+624 DEGQGDVIKD
-633 HSPSGNSMLGEI
+633 YTSYRNDLASDGLKWEP
-645 NVHSSGGQQIGD
+645 V
-657 PGMNWV
+657 
-663 EMSLP
+663 SLP

>member
-156 SNILTRE
+156 SNILPRE

-294 EVIMYFDLTQ
+294 EVIMYFDMTQ
-304 NDGIDPREATVTI
+304 NDGLDPREASVKITGPKGGEDILKI
-317 KGVKNGTAV
+317 K
-326 LKVTQ
+326 Q
-331 LPKSKIEP
+331 MPQSQIS
-339 EKLAYFLDVE
+339 VE
-349 AQTLDIPVTA
+349 ELSYYLETTGSTLEIPVAA
-359 NVEFDVTVSEGATGW
+359 NVAFDVTLSESAGTWFAYSGFTDGKLK
-374 FTYNNADDSGLH
+374 FTYQDLPEGTIRSCTATLTEKEPAAGAQPLTVVLMFSQKPKGVITTAVNMTGTRAWPAWNDPAPVTNMKA
-386 FTVEALVNGSARSC
+386 FTLEALVNPT
-400 DVVLTEKNAP
+400 VV
-410 DNSEAL
+410 
-416 TVNINITQK
+416 
-425 PKGLIECVA
+425 
-434 DMRRSRCYFPFLK
+434 RY
-447 NGGALNSLKNGTMEA
+447 
-462 LVNIQET
+462 
-469 RVSGS
+469 SGS
-474 LSTIMGVE
+474 LSTIMGIE
-482 GKFLLRLGDVNV
+482 GKFLVRLGDVGI
-494 PWNQIQLAM
+494 PWYQVQVCWDS
-503 QGGNRTDTKLKL
+503 GKSGYWGNIEGKL
-515 SELDR
+515 SNSNMKVNLNE
-520 WYHVAVT
+520 WTHIAVT
-527 WDDTFAY
+527 F
-534 FYIDG
+534 G
-539 ELLYRTGISN
+539 EGTVKVFINGEEKGSTTTDVPASVNFGITHN
-549 YSGFNLGVAY
+549 DEQAPQGQQITRCFCVGYSYESTRDFQGMM
-559 GGSES
+559 SELRIW
-564 DYNRAFWIG
+564 NRALT
-573 YAYNAD
+573 AD
-579 RFFPGYMAEV
+579 ELANEAR
-589 RVWNRTLTKEE
+589 R
-600 INAENHFYS
+600 YS
-609 VPVDSEGLV
+609 VDPKSEGLV
-618 GYWKLN
+618 TYWKC
-624 DGAGQIIKD
+624 DEGQGDVIKD
-633 HSPSGNSMLGEI
+633 HTSYRNDLASDGLKWEP
-645 NVHSSGGQQIGD
+645 V
-657 PGMNWV
+657 
-663 EMSLP
+663 SLP

>member
-294 EVIMYFDLTQ
+294 EVIMYFDMTQ
-304 NDGIDPREATVTI
+304 NDGLDPREASVKITGP
-317 KGVKNGTAV
+317 KGGEDV
-326 LKVTQ
+326 LKIKQ
-331 LPKSKIEP
+331 MPQSQIS
-339 EKLAYFLDVE
+339 VE
-349 AQTLDIPVTA
+349 ELSYYLETTGSTLEIPVAA
-359 NVEFDVTVSEGATGW
+359 NVAFDVTLSESAGTWFAYSGFTDGKLK
-374 FTYNNADDSGLH
+374 FTYQDLPEGTIRSCTATLTEKKPAAGAQPLTVLLMFSQKPKGVITTAVNMTGTRAWPAWNDPAPVTNMKA
-386 FTVEALVNGSARSC
+386 FTLEALVNPT
-400 DVVLTEKNAP
+400 VVRYN
-410 DNSEAL
+410 
-416 TVNINITQK
+416 
-425 PKGLIECVA
+425 
-434 DMRRSRCYFPFLK
+434 
-447 NGGALNSLKNGTMEA
+447 
-462 LVNIQET
+462 
-469 RVSGS
+469 GS
-474 LSTIMGVE
+474 LSTIMGIE
-482 GKFLLRLGDVNV
+482 GKFLVRLGDVGIPWYQVQVCWDSGKSGYWGNIEGKLSNSNMKVNLNEWTHIAVTFGEGTVKVFINGEEKGSTTTNV
-494 PWNQIQLAM
+494 PASVNFGITHNDEQAPQGQQITRCFWVGYSYESTRDF
-503 QGGNRTDTKLKL
+503 QGMM
-515 SELDR
+515 SELR
-520 WYHVAVT
+520 
-527 WDDTFAY
+527 
-534 FYIDG
+534 I
-539 ELLYRTGISN
+539 
-549 YSGFNLGVAY
+549 
-559 GGSES
+559 
-564 DYNRAFWIG
+564 
-573 YAYNAD
+573 
-579 RFFPGYMAEV
+579 
-589 RVWNRTLTKEE
+589 WNRVLTADELANE
-600 INAENHFYS
+600 ARRYS
-609 VPVDSEGLV
+609 VDPKSEGLV
-618 GYWKLN
+618 TYWKC
-624 DGAGQIIKD
+624 DEGQGNVIKD
-633 HSPSGNSMLGEI
+633 HTSYRNDLASDGLKWEP
-645 NVHSSGGQQIGD
+645 V
-657 PGMNWV
+657 
-663 EMSLP
+663 SLP

>member
-27 WFLFAATALVCCG
+27 WFLFAATALVVCG

-50 APAPDKIAITPK
+50 APAPDKISITPK

-72 ASVMVTSSGEWTL
+72 ASVMVSSSGQWTL
-85 TGDANDYVTPSA
+85 SDNTNDYVTPSA

-125 TCGKEKAPYAITLKK
+125 TCGKATASYAITLKK
-140 KASQA
+140 RASQT

-156 SNILTRE
+156 SNILPRE

-294 EVIMYFDLTQ
+294 EVIMYFDMTQ
-304 NDGIDPREATVTI
+304 NDGLDPREASVKITGP
-317 KGVKNGTAV
+317 KGGEDV
-326 LKVTQ
+326 LKIKQ
-331 LPKSKIEP
+331 MPQSQIS
-339 EKLAYFLDVE
+339 VE
-349 AQTLDIPVTA
+349 ELSYYLETTGSTLEIPVAA
-359 NVEFDVTVSEGATGW
+359 NVAFDVTLSESAGTWFAYSGFTDGKLK
-374 FTYNNADDSGLH
+374 FTYQDLPEGTIRSCTATLTEKKPAAGAQPLTVLLMFSQKPKGVITTAVNMTGTRAWPAWNDPAPVTNMKA
-386 FTVEALVNGSARSC
+386 FTLEALVNPT
-400 DVVLTEKNAP
+400 VVRYN
-410 DNSEAL
+410 
-416 TVNINITQK
+416 
-425 PKGLIECVA
+425 
-434 DMRRSRCYFPFLK
+434 
-447 NGGALNSLKNGTMEA
+447 
-462 LVNIQET
+462 
-469 RVSGS
+469 GS
-474 LSTIMGVE
+474 LSTIMGIE
-482 GKFLLRLGDVNV
+482 GKFLVRLGDVGIPWYQVQVCWDSGKSGYWGNIEGKLSNSNMKVNLNEWTHIAVTFGEGTVKVFINGEEKGSTTTNV
-494 PWNQIQLAM
+494 PASVNFGITHNDEQAPQGQQITRCFWVGYSYESTRDF
-503 QGGNRTDTKLKL
+503 QGMM
-515 SELDR
+515 SELR
-520 WYHVAVT
+520 
-527 WDDTFAY
+527 
-534 FYIDG
+534 I
-539 ELLYRTGISN
+539 
-549 YSGFNLGVAY
+549 
-559 GGSES
+559 
-564 DYNRAFWIG
+564 
-573 YAYNAD
+573 
-579 RFFPGYMAEV
+579 
-589 RVWNRTLTKEE
+589 WNRVLTADELANE
-600 INAENHFYS
+600 ARRYS
-609 VPVDSEGLV
+609 VDPKSEGLV
-618 GYWKLN
+618 TYWKC
-624 DGAGQIIKD
+624 DEGQGNVIKD
-633 HSPSGNSMLGEI
+633 HTSYRNDLASDGLKWEP
-645 NVHSSGGQQIGD
+645 V
-657 PGMNWV
+657 
-663 EMSLP
+663 SLP

>member
-62 TANVSSKGGE
+62 TANVSSKGGQ

-156 SNILTRE
+156 SNILPRE

-304 NDGIDPREATVTI
+304 NDGIDPREASVKITGPKGGEDVLKIKQMPQSQISVEELSYYLETTGAALEIPVKANVAFDVKLSESAGTWFAYNGFTDGKLKFTYQDLPEGTIRSCTATLTEKEPAAGAQPLTVVLMFSQKP
-317 KGVKNGTAV
+317 KGVITTAV
-326 LKVTQ
+326 NMTGTRAW
-331 LPKSKIEP
+331 PAWNDP
-339 EKLAYFLDVE
+339 A
-349 AQTLDIPVTA
+349 PVTNMKA
-359 NVEFDVTVSEGATGW
+359 LT
-374 FTYNNADDSGLH
+374 L
-386 FTVEALVNGSARSC
+386 EALVNPT
-400 DVVLTEKNAP
+400 VV
-410 DNSEAL
+410 
-416 TVNINITQK
+416 
-425 PKGLIECVA
+425 
-434 DMRRSRCYFPFLK
+434 RY
-447 NGGALNSLKNGTMEA
+447 
-462 LVNIQET
+462 
-469 RVSGS
+469 SGS
-474 LSTIMGVE
+474 LSTIMGIE
-482 GKFLLRLGDVNV
+482 GKFLVRLGDVGIPWYQVQVCWDSGKSGYWGNIEGKLSNSNMKVNLNEWTHIAVTFGEGTVKVFINGEEKGSTTTNV
-494 PWNQIQLAM
+494 PASVNFGITHNDEQAPQGQQITRCFWVGYSYESTRDF
-503 QGGNRTDTKLKL
+503 QGMM
-515 SELDR
+515 SELR
-520 WYHVAVT
+520 
-527 WDDTFAY
+527 
-534 FYIDG
+534 I
-539 ELLYRTGISN
+539 
-549 YSGFNLGVAY
+549 
-559 GGSES
+559 
-564 DYNRAFWIG
+564 
-573 YAYNAD
+573 
-579 RFFPGYMAEV
+579 
-589 RVWNRTLTKEE
+589 WNRVLTADELANE
-600 INAENHFYS
+600 ARRYS
-609 VPVDSEGLV
+609 VDPKSEGLV
-618 GYWKLN
+618 TYWKC
-624 DGAGQIIKD
+624 DEGQGDVIKD
-633 HSPSGNSMLGEI
+633 HTSYRNDLASDGLKWEP
-645 NVHSSGGQQIGD
+645 V
-657 PGMNWV
+657 
-663 EMSLP
+663 SLP

>member
-140 KASQA
+140 RASQA

-304 NDGIDPREATVTI
+304 NDGLDPREASVKITGP
-317 KGVKNGTAV
+317 KGGEDV
-326 LKVTQ
+326 LKIKQ
-331 LPKSKIEP
+331 MPQSQIS
-339 EKLAYFLDVE
+339 VE
-349 AQTLDIPVTA
+349 ELSYYLETTGSTLEIPVAA
-359 NVEFDVTVSEGATGW
+359 NVAFDVTLSESAGTWFAYSGFTDGKLK
-374 FTYNNADDSGLH
+374 FTYQDLPEGTIRSCTATLTEKKPAAGAQPLTVVLMFSQKSKGMITTAVNMTGTRAWPAWNDPAPVTNMKA
-386 FTVEALVNGSARSC
+386 FTLEALVN
-400 DVVLTEKNAP
+400 P
-410 DNSEAL
+410 
-416 TVNINITQK
+416 TV
-425 PKGLIECVA
+425 
-434 DMRRSRCYFPFLK
+434 SRY
-447 NGGALNSLKNGTMEA
+447 
-462 LVNIQET
+462 
-469 RVSGS
+469 SGS
-474 LSTIMGVE
+474 LSTIMGIE
-482 GKFLLRLGDVNV
+482 GKFLVRLGDVGI
-494 PWNQIQLAM
+494 PWNQVQVCWDSGR
-503 QGGNRTDTKLKL
+503 QGTWGNVEGKL
-515 SELDR
+515 SNSNMKVNLNE
-520 WYHVAVT
+520 WTHIAVT
-527 WDDTFAY
+527 F
-534 FYIDG
+534 G
-539 ELLYRTGISN
+539 EGTVKVFINGVEKGSTTTDVPASVN
-549 YSGFNLGVAY
+549 FGVAHNDEQAPQGQPITRCFWVGY
-559 GGSES
+559 SYESVRDFRGMMSELRIW
-564 DYNRAFWIG
+564 NRALTASELAEEARR
-573 YAYNAD
+573 YDVDPKAD
-579 RFFPGYMAEV
+579 
-589 RVWNRTLTKEE
+589 
-600 INAENHFYS
+600 
-609 VPVDSEGLV
+609 GLV
-618 GYWKLN
+618 TYWKC
-624 DGAGQIIKD
+624 DEGQGDVIKD
-633 HSPSGNSMLGEI
+633 YTSYRNDLASDGLKWEP
-645 NVHSSGGQQIGD
+645 V
-657 PGMNWV
+657 
-663 EMSLP
+663 SLP

>member
-304 NDGIDPREATVTI
+304 NDGIDPREASVKITGPKGGEDVLKI
-317 KGVKNGTAV
+317 KQMPQSQISVEELSYYLETTGAV
-326 LKVTQ
+326 L
-331 LPKSKIEP
+331 E
-339 EKLAYFLDVE
+339 
-349 AQTLDIPVTA
+349 IPVKA
-359 NVEFDVTVSEGATGW
+359 NVAFDVTLSESAGTWFAYSGFTDGKLK
-374 FTYNNADDSGLH
+374 FTYQDLPEGTIRSCTATLTEKKPAAGAQPLTVLLMFSQKPKGVITTAVNMTGTRAWPAWNDPAPVTNMKA
-386 FTVEALVNGSARSC
+386 FTLEALVNPT
-400 DVVLTEKNAP
+400 VV
-410 DNSEAL
+410 
-416 TVNINITQK
+416 
-425 PKGLIECVA
+425 
-434 DMRRSRCYFPFLK
+434 RY
-447 NGGALNSLKNGTMEA
+447 
-462 LVNIQET
+462 
-469 RVSGS
+469 SGS
-474 LSTIMGVE
+474 LSTIMGIE
-482 GKFLLRLGDVNV
+482 GKFLVRLGDVGI
-494 PWNQIQLAM
+494 PWDQVQVCWDS
-503 QGGNRTDTKLKL
+503 GKSGYWGNIEGKL
-515 SELDR
+515 SNSNMKVNLNE
-520 WYHVAVT
+520 WTHIAVT
-527 WDDTFAY
+527 F
-534 FYIDG
+534 G
-539 ELLYRTGISN
+539 EGTVKVFINGEEKGSTTTDVPASVNFGITHN
-549 YSGFNLGVAY
+549 DEQAPQGQQITRCFWVGYSYESTRDFQGMM
-559 GGSES
+559 SEL
-564 DYNRAFWIG
+564 RI
-573 YAYNAD
+573 
-579 RFFPGYMAEV
+579 
-589 RVWNRTLTKEE
+589 WNRVLTADELANE
-600 INAENHFYS
+600 ARRYS
-609 VPVDSEGLV
+609 VDPKSEGLV
-618 GYWKLN
+618 TYWKC
-624 DGAGQIIKD
+624 DEGQGDVIKD
-633 HSPSGNSMLGEI
+633 HTSYRNDLASDGLKWEP
-645 NVHSSGGQQIGD
+645 V
-657 PGMNWV
+657 
-663 EMSLP
+663 SLP

>member
-140 KASQA
+140 RASQA

-294 EVIMYFDLTQ
+294 EVIMYFDMTQ
-304 NDGIDPREATVTI
+304 NDGLDPREASVKITGP
-317 KGVKNGTAV
+317 KGGEDV
-326 LKVTQ
+326 LKIKQ
-331 LPKSKIEP
+331 MPQSQIS
-339 EKLAYFLDVE
+339 VE
-349 AQTLDIPVTA
+349 ELSYYLETTGSTLEIPVAA
-359 NVEFDVTVSEGATGW
+359 NVAFDVTLSESAGTWFAYNGFTDGKLK
-374 FTYNNADDSGLH
+374 FTYQDLPEGTIRSCTATLTEKKPAAGAQPLTVLLMFSQKPKGVITTAVNMTGTRAWPAWNDPAPVTNMKA
-386 FTVEALVNGSARSC
+386 FTLEALVNPT
-400 DVVLTEKNAP
+400 VV
-410 DNSEAL
+410 
-416 TVNINITQK
+416 
-425 PKGLIECVA
+425 
-434 DMRRSRCYFPFLK
+434 RY
-447 NGGALNSLKNGTMEA
+447 
-462 LVNIQET
+462 
-469 RVSGS
+469 SGS
-474 LSTIMGVE
+474 LSTIMGIE
-482 GKFLLRLGDVNV
+482 GKFLVRLGDVGI
-494 PWNQIQLAM
+494 PWYQVQVCWDS
-503 QGGNRTDTKLKL
+503 GKSGYWGNIEGKL
-515 SELDR
+515 SNSNMKVNLNE
-520 WYHVAVT
+520 WTHIAVT
-527 WDDTFAY
+527 F
-534 FYIDG
+534 G
-539 ELLYRTGISN
+539 EGTVKVFINGEEKGSTTTDVPASVNFGITHN
-549 YSGFNLGVAY
+549 DEQAPQGQQITRCFWVGYSYESTRDFQGMM
-559 GGSES
+559 SEL
-564 DYNRAFWIG
+564 RI
-573 YAYNAD
+573 
-579 RFFPGYMAEV
+579 
-589 RVWNRTLTKEE
+589 WNRVLTADELANE
-600 INAENHFYS
+600 ARRYS
-609 VPVDSEGLV
+609 VDPKSEGLV
-618 GYWKLN
+618 TYWKC
-624 DGAGQIIKD
+624 DEGQGDVIKD
-633 HSPSGNSMLGEI
+633 HTSYRNDLASDGLKWEP
-645 NVHSSGGQQIGD
+645 V
-657 PGMNWV
+657 
-663 EMSLP
+663 SLP

>member
-1 MKNARACMPPLFSNK
+1 
-16 YKLTHTMKIAK
+16 MKISK
-27 WFLFAATALVCCG
+27 IFLFTAAALALCG
-40 ACDDKDNEEP
+40 ACDDSDDKVDPSTTE
-50 APAPDKIAITPK
+50 DKIS
-62 TANVSSKGGE
+62 VSPMEGVVGSKGGDVS
-72 ASVMVTSSGEWTL
+72 AMVTSSG
-85 TGDANDYVTPSA
+85 A
-97 LKGKD
+97 
-102 GDIVKFTVKPN
+102 
-113 DKEEDQTFNYTF
+113 
-125 TCGKEKAPYAITLKK
+125 
-140 KASQA
+140 
-145 EEQLEITFVPE
+145 
-156 SNILTRE
+156 
-163 GGNVSVLVTSS
+163 
-174 DEWTLEGSHTFVH
+174 WTLEGESDFVT
-187 PSATSGSDGAEV
+187 PSATSGEDGAEIV
-199 TFAVDPN
+199 FEVDPN
-206 ETEED
+206 ETEEERS
-211 KVADYVFKMGS
+211 ANYVFKMGS
-222 KNVPFRITVK
+222 KEVEFQIVEK
-232 GGVIYTL
+232 GET
-239 EIVGEKELKFAY
+239 GE
-251 TKQEKIAVTLNTNV
+251 TI
-265 PYRDLAAEI
+265 EI
-274 TSTEEGWLT
+274 TSKAEMRLAYTAVERLAVELTTNVNYRNLTAEIVSETEGWLT
-283 KGVTVQGATET
+283 YTIARPTEGGAETDVTA
-294 EVIMYFDLTQ
+294 YFSMAQ
-304 NDGIDPREATVTI
+304 NDGETPREATVTI

-633 HSPSGNSMLGEI
+633 HSPSGNSMQGEI

>member
-27 WFLFAATALVCCG
+27 WFLFAATAFVCCG

-62 TANVSSKGGE
+62 TANVSSKGGQ

-304 NDGIDPREATVTI
+304 NDGLDPREASVKITGPNGGEDILKI
-317 KGVKNGTAV
+317 K
-326 LKVTQ
+326 Q
-331 LPKSKIEP
+331 MPQSQIS
-339 EKLAYFLDVE
+339 VE
-349 AQTLDIPVTA
+349 ELSYYLETTGSTLEIPVAA
-359 NVEFDVTVSEGATGW
+359 NVAFDVTLSESAGTWFAYSGFTDGKLK
-374 FTYNNADDSGLH
+374 FTYQDLPEGTIRSCTATLTEKKPAAGAQPLTVLLMFSQKPKGVITTAVNMTGTRAWPAWNDPAPVTNMKA
-386 FTVEALVNGSARSC
+386 FTLEALVNPT
-400 DVVLTEKNAP
+400 VVRYN
-410 DNSEAL
+410 
-416 TVNINITQK
+416 
-425 PKGLIECVA
+425 
-434 DMRRSRCYFPFLK
+434 
-447 NGGALNSLKNGTMEA
+447 
-462 LVNIQET
+462 
-469 RVSGS
+469 GS
-474 LSTIMGVE
+474 LSTIMGIE
-482 GKFLLRLGDVNV
+482 GKFLVRLGDVGIPWYQVQVCWDSGKSNYWGNIEGKLSNSNMKVNLNEWTHIAVTFGEGTVKVFINGEEKGSTTTNV
-494 PWNQIQLAM
+494 PASVNFGITHNDEQAPQGQQITRCFWVGYSYESTRDF
-503 QGGNRTDTKLKL
+503 QGMM
-515 SELDR
+515 SELR
-520 WYHVAVT
+520 
-527 WDDTFAY
+527 
-534 FYIDG
+534 I
-539 ELLYRTGISN
+539 
-549 YSGFNLGVAY
+549 
-559 GGSES
+559 
-564 DYNRAFWIG
+564 
-573 YAYNAD
+573 
-579 RFFPGYMAEV
+579 
-589 RVWNRTLTKEE
+589 WNRVLTADELANE
-600 INAENHFYS
+600 ARRYS
-609 VPVDSEGLV
+609 VDPKSEGLV
-618 GYWKLN
+618 TYWKC
-624 DGAGQIIKD
+624 DEGQGNVIKD
-633 HSPSGNSMLGEI
+633 HTSYRNDLASDGLKWEP
-645 NVHSSGGQQIGD
+645 V
-657 PGMNWV
+657 
-663 EMSLP
+663 SLP

>member
-1 MKNARACMPPLFSNK
+1 MPPLFSNK

-140 KASQA
+140 RASQA

-294 EVIMYFDLTQ
+294 EVIMYFDMTQ
-304 NDGIDPREATVTI
+304 NDGLDPREASVKITGP
-317 KGVKNGTAV
+317 KGGEDV
-326 LKVTQ
+326 LKIKQ
-331 LPKSKIEP
+331 MPQSQIS
-339 EKLAYFLDVE
+339 VE
-349 AQTLDIPVTA
+349 ELSYYLETTGSTLEIPVAA
-359 NVEFDVTVSEGATGW
+359 NVAFDVTLSESAGTWFAYSGFTDGKLK
-374 FTYNNADDSGLH
+374 FTYQDLPEGTIRSCTATLTEKKPAAGAQPLTVLLMFSQKPKGVITTAVNMTGTRAWPAWNDPAPVTNMKA
-386 FTVEALVNGSARSC
+386 FTLEALVNPT
-400 DVVLTEKNAP
+400 VV
-410 DNSEAL
+410 
-416 TVNINITQK
+416 
-425 PKGLIECVA
+425 
-434 DMRRSRCYFPFLK
+434 RY
-447 NGGALNSLKNGTMEA
+447 
-462 LVNIQET
+462 
-469 RVSGS
+469 SGS
-474 LSTIMGVE
+474 LSTIMGIE
-482 GKFLLRLGDVNV
+482 GKFLVRLGDVGIPWYQVQVCWDSGKSGYWGNIEGKLSNSNMKVNLNEWTHIAVTFGEGTVKVFINGEEKGSTTTNV
-494 PWNQIQLAM
+494 PASVNFGITHNDEQAPQGQQITRCFWVGYSYESTRDF
-503 QGGNRTDTKLKL
+503 QGMM
-515 SELDR
+515 SELR
-520 WYHVAVT
+520 
-527 WDDTFAY
+527 
-534 FYIDG
+534 I
-539 ELLYRTGISN
+539 
-549 YSGFNLGVAY
+549 
-559 GGSES
+559 
-564 DYNRAFWIG
+564 
-573 YAYNAD
+573 
-579 RFFPGYMAEV
+579 
-589 RVWNRTLTKEE
+589 WNRVLTADELANE
-600 INAENHFYS
+600 ARRYS
-609 VPVDSEGLV
+609 VDPKSEGLV
-618 GYWKLN
+618 TYWKC
-624 DGAGQIIKD
+624 DEGQGDVIKD
-633 HSPSGNSMLGEI
+633 HTSYRNDLASDGLKWEP
-645 NVHSSGGQQIGD
+645 V
-657 PGMNWV
+657 
-663 EMSLP
+663 SLP

>member
-50 APAPDKIAITPK
+50 APAPDKISITPK

-72 ASVMVTSSGEWTL
+72 ASVMVSSSGQWTL
-85 TGDANDYVTPSA
+85 SDNTNDYVTPSA

-125 TCGKEKAPYAITLKK
+125 TCGKATASYAITLKK
-140 KASQA
+140 RASQT

-156 SNILTRE
+156 SNILPRE

-294 EVIMYFDLTQ
+294 EVIMYFDMTQ
-304 NDGIDPREATVTI
+304 NDGLDPREASVKITGP
-317 KGVKNGTAV
+317 KGGEDV
-326 LKVTQ
+326 LKIKQ
-331 LPKSKIEP
+331 MPQSQIS
-339 EKLAYFLDVE
+339 VE
-349 AQTLDIPVTA
+349 ELSYYLETTGSTLEIPVAA
-359 NVEFDVTVSEGATGW
+359 NVAFDVTLSESAGTWFAYSGFTDGKLK
-374 FTYNNADDSGLH
+374 FTYQDLPEGTIRSCTATLTEKKPAAGAQPLTVLLMFSQKPKGVITTAVNMTGTRAWPAWNDPAPVTNMKA
-386 FTVEALVNGSARSC
+386 FTLEALVNPT
-400 DVVLTEKNAP
+400 VVRYN
-410 DNSEAL
+410 
-416 TVNINITQK
+416 
-425 PKGLIECVA
+425 
-434 DMRRSRCYFPFLK
+434 
-447 NGGALNSLKNGTMEA
+447 
-462 LVNIQET
+462 
-469 RVSGS
+469 GS
-474 LSTIMGVE
+474 LSTIMGIE
-482 GKFLLRLGDVNV
+482 GKFLVRLGDVGIPWYQVQVCWDSGKSGYWGNIEGKLSNSNMKVNLNEWTHIAVTFGEGTVKVFINGEEKGSTTTNV
-494 PWNQIQLAM
+494 PASVNFGITHNDEQAPQGQQITRCFWVGYSYESTRDF
-503 QGGNRTDTKLKL
+503 QGMM
-515 SELDR
+515 SELR
-520 WYHVAVT
+520 
-527 WDDTFAY
+527 
-534 FYIDG
+534 I
-539 ELLYRTGISN
+539 
-549 YSGFNLGVAY
+549 
-559 GGSES
+559 
-564 DYNRAFWIG
+564 
-573 YAYNAD
+573 
-579 RFFPGYMAEV
+579 
-589 RVWNRTLTKEE
+589 WNRVLTADELANE
-600 INAENHFYS
+600 ARRYS
-609 VPVDSEGLV
+609 VDPKSEGLV
-618 GYWKLN
+618 TYWKC
-624 DGAGQIIKD
+624 DEGQGNVIKD
-633 HSPSGNSMLGEI
+633 HTSYRNDLASDGLKWEP
-645 NVHSSGGQQIGD
+645 V
-657 PGMNWV
+657 
-663 EMSLP
+663 SLP

>member
-27 WFLFAATALVCCG
+27 WFLFAATALVVCG

-50 APAPDKIAITPK
+50 APAPDKISITPK

-72 ASVMVTSSGEWTL
+72 ASVMVSSSGEWTL

-113 DKEEDQTFNYTF
+113 DKEEDQTFSYTF
-125 TCGKEKAPYAITLKK
+125 TCGKATASYAITLKK
-140 KASQA
+140 RASQT

-156 SNILTRE
+156 SNILPRE

-294 EVIMYFDLTQ
+294 EVIMYFDMTQ
-304 NDGIDPREATVTI
+304 NDGLDPREASVKITGP
-317 KGVKNGTAV
+317 KGGEDV
-326 LKVTQ
+326 LKIKQ
-331 LPKSKIEP
+331 MPQSQIS
-339 EKLAYFLDVE
+339 VE
-349 AQTLDIPVTA
+349 ELSYYLETTGSTLEIPVAA
-359 NVEFDVTVSEGATGW
+359 NVAFDVTLSESAGTWFAYSGFTDGKLK
-374 FTYNNADDSGLH
+374 FTYQDLPEGTIRSCTATLTEKKPAAGAQPLTVLLMFSQKPKGVITTAVNMTGTRAWPAWNDPAPVTNMKA
-386 FTVEALVNGSARSC
+386 FTLEALVNPT
-400 DVVLTEKNAP
+400 VV
-410 DNSEAL
+410 
-416 TVNINITQK
+416 
-425 PKGLIECVA
+425 
-434 DMRRSRCYFPFLK
+434 RY
-447 NGGALNSLKNGTMEA
+447 
-462 LVNIQET
+462 
-469 RVSGS
+469 SGS
-474 LSTIMGVE
+474 LSTIMGIE
-482 GKFLLRLGDVNV
+482 GKFLVRLGDVGIPWYQVQVCWDSGKSGYWGNIEGKLSNSNMKVNLNEWTHIAVTFGEGTVKVFINGEEKGSTTTNV
-494 PWNQIQLAM
+494 PASVNFGITHNDEQAPQGQQITRCFWVGYSYESTRDF
-503 QGGNRTDTKLKL
+503 QGMM
-515 SELDR
+515 SELR
-520 WYHVAVT
+520 
-527 WDDTFAY
+527 
-534 FYIDG
+534 I
-539 ELLYRTGISN
+539 
-549 YSGFNLGVAY
+549 
-559 GGSES
+559 
-564 DYNRAFWIG
+564 
-573 YAYNAD
+573 
-579 RFFPGYMAEV
+579 
-589 RVWNRTLTKEE
+589 WNRVLTADELANE
-600 INAENHFYS
+600 ARRYS
-609 VPVDSEGLV
+609 VDPKSEGLV
-618 GYWKLN
+618 TYWKC
-624 DGAGQIIKD
+624 DEGQGNVIKD
-633 HSPSGNSMLGEI
+633 HTSYRNDLASDGLKWEP
-645 NVHSSGGQQIGD
+645 V
-657 PGMNWV
+657 
-663 EMSLP
+663 SLP

>member
-156 SNILTRE
+156 SNILPRE

-274 TSTEEGWLT
+274 ISTEEGWLT

-294 EVIMYFDLTQ
+294 EVIMYFDMTQ
-304 NDGIDPREATVTI
+304 NDGLDPREASVKITGP
-317 KGVKNGTAV
+317 KGGEDV
-326 LKVTQ
+326 LKIKQ
-331 LPKSKIEP
+331 MPQSQIS
-339 EKLAYFLDVE
+339 VE
-349 AQTLDIPVTA
+349 ELSYYLETTGSTLEIPVAA
-359 NVEFDVTVSEGATGW
+359 NVAFDVTLSESAGTWFAYSGFTDGKLK
-374 FTYNNADDSGLH
+374 FTYQDLPEGTIRSCTATLTEKKPAAGAQPLTVLLMFSQKPKGVITTAVNMTGTRAWPAWNDPAPVTNMKA
-386 FTVEALVNGSARSC
+386 FTLEALVNPT
-400 DVVLTEKNAP
+400 VV
-410 DNSEAL
+410 
-416 TVNINITQK
+416 
-425 PKGLIECVA
+425 
-434 DMRRSRCYFPFLK
+434 RY
-447 NGGALNSLKNGTMEA
+447 
-462 LVNIQET
+462 
-469 RVSGS
+469 SGS
-474 LSTIMGVE
+474 LSTIMGIE
-482 GKFLLRLGDVNV
+482 GKFLVRLGDVGIPWYQVQVCWDSGKSGYWGNIEGKLSNSNMKVNLNEWTHIAVTFGEGTVKVFINGEEKGSTTTNV
-494 PWNQIQLAM
+494 PASVNFGITHNDEQAPQGQQITRCFWVGYSYESTRDF
-503 QGGNRTDTKLKL
+503 QGMM
-515 SELDR
+515 SELR
-520 WYHVAVT
+520 
-527 WDDTFAY
+527 
-534 FYIDG
+534 I
-539 ELLYRTGISN
+539 
-549 YSGFNLGVAY
+549 
-559 GGSES
+559 
-564 DYNRAFWIG
+564 
-573 YAYNAD
+573 
-579 RFFPGYMAEV
+579 
-589 RVWNRTLTKEE
+589 WNRVLTADELANE
-600 INAENHFYS
+600 ARRYS
-609 VPVDSEGLV
+609 VDPKSEGLV
-618 GYWKLN
+618 TYWKC
-624 DGAGQIIKD
+624 DEGQGDVIKD
-633 HSPSGNSMLGEI
+633 HTSYRNDLASDGLKWEP
-645 NVHSSGGQQIGD
+645 V
-657 PGMNWV
+657 
-663 EMSLP
+663 SLP